1 MRARKLWVAMAI
13 AMAIAGCE
21 GDPAPKAEA
30 PGATKRGVEIVAAPA
45 GTEDASAVIQR
56 EAERARGAGRKL
68 VVYVGATWCE
78 PCQYFHQAAEA
89 GTLDRDFPDL
99 TLLEFD
105 QDRDGE
111 RLSRAGCRSPMI
123 PLFAVPDAAGRCGE
137 RRMAGSIKG
146 PGAVDEIKPRLSALI
161 R

>member
-1 MRARKLWVAMAI
+1 MHARKLWLALAI
-13 AMAIAGCE
+13 AIASTGCE
-21 GDPAPKAEA
+21 DEPAPKAEA
-30 PGATKRGVEIVAAPA
+30 PSPEKHGVEIVAAPA

-68 VVYVGATWCE
+68 VVYVGAEWCE
-78 PCQYFHQAAEA
+78 PCKYFHEAAAA

-111 RLSRAGCRSPMI
+111 RLARAGCRSPMI
-123 PLFAVPDAAGRCGE
+123 PLFALPDASGRCTD

-146 PGAVDEIKPRLSALI
+146 PGAVAEIKPRLSALI